1 MSAVVDPAHFPEPFA
16 EVSDPPV
23 RGFVH
28 RPATPAGDAMVL
40 AHGAGSSCQA
50 PILVAVARAFAGAGV
65 TVLRCD
71 LPFRQARPSGPPRPG
86 DAGRD
91 QAGLRN
97 AVRALER
104 LASGRVFLGGHSYG
118 GRQASLLAADDPA
131 LAAGLLLLAYPLHP
145 PRRPAEVRTA
155 HFPRLR
161 VPACFVHG
169 SRDPFG
175 SLEELREAIALI
187 PAPHVLVAIEGA
199 GHDLARPARSRGPSP
214 DVAAAA
220 LAAFEALVA

>member
-1 MSAVVDPAHFPEPFA
+1 VSTAPEPDAEPFA

-23 RGFVH
+23 RGFLH
-28 RPATPAGDAMVL
+28 RAVAPSGDALVL

-50 PILVAVARAFAGAGV
+50 PILVAVARVFAGAGF

-71 LPFRQARPSGPPRPG
+71 LPFRQARSSGPPRPG

-118 GRQASLLAADDPA
+118 GRQASLLAAEDPA

-145 PRRPAEVRTA
+145 PRRPAEARTA

-169 SRDPFG
+169 SRDPFA
-175 SLEELREAIALI
+175 SLEEVRAAIALI
-187 PAPHVLVAIEGA
+187 PGPHALVTIEGA
-199 GHDLARPARSRGPSP
+199 GHDLSRRARDRGLSP

-220 LAAFEALVA
+220 LAAFQALVA